1 MVKSKI
7 SFKIGVL
14 VIGIFFNA
22 SFLICMI
29 KVILIVYLLMHISVH
44 CLIEFHII

>member
-1 MVKSKI
+1 MAESKI
-7 SFKIGVL
+7 PFKIGIL

-29 KVILIVYLLMHISVH
+29 KVILIAYLLMHINVH
-44 CLIEFHII
+44 CLIEFHIV